1 MVDRRRFDWC
11 RVAMLHQLSDA
22 IDGRQR
28 NGEGRADRVN
38 LILRSERGKL
48 CTRGELH
55 RVERKGTDDS
65 VLDLGRAAGES
76 HADLGDFDARRR
88 GVSRNANRV
97 SGSGWIEGTV

>member
-1 MVDRRRFDWC
+1 MLDRRRFAC
-11 RVAMLHQLSDA
+11 GRVALLHQLPDA

-28 NGEGRADRVN
+28 NGKGRADRVD
-38 LILRSERGKL
+38 LILRSGCAKL

-55 RVERKGTDDS
+55 GVERKGTDDS
-65 VLDLGRAAGES
+65 VLDLRRAAGES
-76 HADLGDFDARRR
+76 HADPGDCDARRR